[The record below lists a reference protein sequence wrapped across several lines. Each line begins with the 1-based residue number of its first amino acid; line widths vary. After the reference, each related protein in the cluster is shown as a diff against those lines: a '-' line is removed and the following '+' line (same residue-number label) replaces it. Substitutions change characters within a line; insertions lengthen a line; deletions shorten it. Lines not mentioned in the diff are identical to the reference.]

1 MHDGKVLNMKMYLRR
16 TSTVAIIALAIFLS
30 GEGRGENPNTKGST
44 NMKITSPAFQ
54 EGGEIPAK
62 FSRDGG
68 NRNPALDISGT
79 PSESK
84 SLVLIVDDPD
94 APVGLFT
101 HWLVWNIDPKTTE
114 IAEHSVPNGAVQGT
128 NDYPNLGYG
137 GPQPPSGTHRYYFKI
152 FALDRMLDLK
162 SGAKRRELDAAMQGH
177 VIAQGELMGRYSK
190 K

>member
-1 MHDGKVLNMKMYLRR
+1 MKTIIIVGCMIAAGALVAFAVGGGK
-16 TSTVAIIALAIFLS
+16 
-30 GEGRGENPNTKGST
+30 
-44 NMKITSPAFQ
+44 MKISSPAFQ
-54 EGGEIPAK
+54 EGGTIPEK
-62 FSRDGG
+62 FSKNG
-68 NRNPALDISGT
+68 RNVNPELRIEGAPA
-79 PSESK
+79 EAK
-84 SLVLIVDDPD
+84 SLLLIVDDPD

-114 IAEHSVPNGAVQGT
+114 IAESSVPKGAFQGT
-128 NDYPNLGYG
+128 NDFPGRGYD

-162 SGAKRRELDAAMQGH
+162 SGAKRREVDPAMRGH

>member
-1 MHDGKVLNMKMYLRR
+1 MK
-16 TSTVAIIALAIFLS
+16 AIIIVGCMIAAGALIAFAA
-30 GEGRGENPNTKGST
+30 GGGK
-44 NMKITSPAFQ
+44 MKISSPAFQ
-54 EGGEIPAK
+54 EGGTIAEK
-62 FSRDGG
+62 FSKNGQNVSPELRIEGA
-68 NRNPALDISGT
+68 PA
-79 PSESK
+79 EAK
-84 SLVLIVDDPD
+84 SLALIVDDPD

-114 IAEHSVPNGAVQGT
+114 IAENGVPKGALQGT
-128 NDYPNLGYG
+128 NDFPGRGYD

-162 SGAKRRELDAAMQGH
+162 SGAKRREVDAAIRGH